1 MRFAFS
7 LLEVIIV
14 ISISSVILIGISKVF
29 SNLYKTYFQNI
40 ELHEKDAV
48 LSNANLQLSKLLE
61 NSISNTIQFDGEK
74 LKWFG
79 SSSELNDKTILKIA
93 NLNSSNSTHLHIL
106 DINMSILNEI
116 ISSFYSDEV
125 RIFFQSENFSGN
137 FSKISEN
144 YFFVSKE
151 FSVIWEN
158 FEISFI
164 KYVLEIKNGNLYLS
178 LNGQSSLFLKDV
190 SFFDFN
196 STNQKFKICIS
207 DLCQKQIF

>member
-29 SNLYKTYFQNI
+29 SNLYETYFQNI
-40 ELHEKDAV
+40 ELHEKDAII
-48 LSNANLQLSKLLE
+48 SNANLQLSKLLQ
-61 NSISNTIQFDGEK
+61 NSISNTIKFDGEK
-74 LKWFG
+74 LQWFG

-106 DINMSILNEI
+106 DINMSIFNEI